1 MPSNNHKVDEVLQDN
16 SLIAPL
22 VSKDSVIA
30 RRYAKGIVLCQQIG
44 FSKGSY
50 ANLKQLKYFYRQLY
64 GSQSPSYSIIIRRAI
79 DLLNQK
85 ISRIKTHTDF
95 FEEQHVF
102 SVLSSIGIRSHGE
115 F

>member
-1 MPSNNHKVDEVLQDN
+1 MTSNNHIVDEVLQDN
-16 SLIAPL
+16 SLIATL
-22 VSKDSVIA
+22 VAKDSVIA

-50 ANLKQLKYFYRQLY
+50 ANLKQLKYFYSQLNK
-64 GSQSPSYSIIIRRAI
+64 GQSPSYSLIIRRAL
-79 DLLNQK
+79 DLLNEK
-85 ISRIKTHTDF
+85 ISRIKTHTEF

-102 SVLSSIGIRSHGE
+102 SILTSIGKRSHRE

>member
-1 MPSNNHKVDEVLQDN
+1 MPTNKYSVKDVLNDKSLVDTEVLESPQ
-16 SLIAPL
+16 
-22 VSKDSVIA
+22 VA

-50 ANLKQLKYFYRQLY
+50 ANLRQLKQFYTQLY
-64 GSQSPSYSIIIRRAI
+64 GGRSPSYSLIIRRAL

-85 ISRIKTHTDF
+85 IAKIKTHNEL

-102 SVLSSIGIRSHGE
+102 SILSTIANRTHGDL
-115 F
+115 

>member
-16 SLIAPL
+16 SLIAHL
-22 VSKDSVIA
+22 VAKDSVIA

-50 ANLKQLKYFYRQLY
+50 ANLKQLKYFYSQINE
-64 GSQSPSYSIIIRRAI
+64 GQSPSYSLIIRRAL

-85 ISRIKTHTDF
+85 ISMIKTLNEL
-95 FEEQHVF
+95 FEEQHLF
-102 SVLSSIGIRSHGE
+102 SILSSVGKRTHGE
-115 F
+115 L